1 MRMVVWL
8 LLLAAAAVVAALTL
22 GRNDGLVS
30 VYSGGW
36 RADLSLNLFLL
47 GLLLLGAL
55 VMLVLQ
61 ALLAVLRLPRRAA
74 QWRVL
79 QRERAAQAA
88 LRESLAESFGARY
101 ARAHKAALRALTL
114 HHDTGG
120 ADREFAQLAHLMAAG
135 SLHRLG
141 DRARRDEHLES
152 LATLRRAGAA
162 TRSDDGARLAAV
174 EWALD
179 DRDPDRAASLLA
191 ELPPGVARRTQA
203 LRLRLRTA
211 QLAQQPLQALQTA
224 RLLAKH
230 QAFSPEVAR
239 GLLRTLAFEAID
251 TAYDGQQLRQGWQQ
265 LDATDR
271 RDPHVAARAAG
282 RAVALGLHADAR
294 AWLRPH
300 WETLADFDDADAR
313 ERLAQALVAAAP
325 GLEADWLPVL
335 EAALQR
341 QGQHPEVQL
350 AVGAAFAE
358 RQLWGKAR
366 QLLEPAAADARLA
379 PPLRRSAWMR
389 LAALAREQGDASG
402 AAACDR
408 EAVALC
414 G

>member
-1 MRMVVWL
+1 MRLVIWL
-8 LLLAAAAVVAALTL
+8 LLLAAAAVVAALTF

-30 VYSGGW
+30 LYWGGW
-36 RADLSLNLFLL
+36 RADLSLNLFLI
-47 GLLLLGAL
+47 G
-55 VMLVLQ
+55 MLVLGAAALLVAQ

-74 QWRVL
+74 EWRAL

-88 LRESLAESFGARY
+88 LRESLGESFGARY

-141 DRARRDEHLES
+141 DRARRDEHLTS
-152 LATLRRAGAA
+152 LAELRRGGGA
-162 TRSDDGARLAAV
+162 TRADDGARLAAV

-179 DRDPDRAASLLA
+179 DRDPDRAAALLA
-191 ELPPGVARRTQA
+191 ELPPGVARRTHA
-203 LRLRLRTA
+203 LRLRLRAA
-211 QLAQQPLQALQTA
+211 QLAARPLQALQTA

-239 GLLRTLAFEAID
+239 GLLRTLACDALD
-251 TAYDGQQLRQGWQQ
+251 TAHDAQQLRQAWQQ
-265 LDATDR
+265 LDAGDR
-271 RDPHVAARAAG
+271 RDPHVAVRAAS
-282 RAVALGLHADAR
+282 RAVALGLLADAR

-300 WETLADFDDADAR
+300 WETLTGFDDADAR

-325 GLEADWLPVL
+325 GLEGDWLPLL

-350 AVGAAFAE
+350 AVGVAFAE

-366 QLLEPAAADARLA
+366 QLLQRAAGDDRLA
-379 PPLRRSAWMR
+379 PPLRRIAWMR
-389 LAALAREQGDASG
+389 LAALAREQGDAQT
-402 AAACDR
+402 AASCDR
-408 EAVALC
+408 EAAALC